1 MPLDDFMIDA
11 LCEWRAE
18 TPYADRK
25 DWIFASARKKGKQ
38 PLWPCGIMR
47 NYIAKTAADVGIT
60 KKLGWHTFRRTFST
74 LLIGNE
80 EDVKTA
86 QSLMRHANPN
96 ITLGLYAQAIDSRKR
111 RAQSKV
117 VRMIRPSEVPTDPLQ
132 STGSSLVE
140 DERRRAN
147 G

>member
-60 KKLGWHTFRRTFST
+60 KKLGWAHVSQNVLHSTHRQRGRR
-74 LLIGNE
+74 
-80 EDVKTA
+80 EDRAVIDA
-86 QSLMRHANPN
+86 PRQSEHH
-96 ITLGLYAQAIDSRKR
+96 SR
-111 RAQSKV
+111 AV
-117 VRMIRPSEVPTDPLQ
+117 C
-132 STGSSLVE
+132 SS
-140 DERRRAN
+140 DRQ
-147 G
+147 